1 MSSRLQKTA
10 MPEPTEKT
18 EPHRGLLDLAHAA
31 QNFSLR
37 RYYPSARLSRF
48 IEHYW
53 IIHWD
58 LRSRPDYTSEV
69 LPHPCVNV
77 TFTRERGWITGVTT
91 DKYTYRLEGKGDV
104 LGIRFRP
111 GAFRPFLRR
120 SVADIT
126 DATLPATDIF
136 PAADDAFRKRPLN
149 RPNDAEIVADG
160 EALLGVNLPRFD
172 PNIDLIDEIVTLV
185 RNNRDLA
192 TVGAIASRF
201 GVPER
206 TLQHLFKTH
215 VGVGLKWIIRR
226 YRLMEAAELAESGQ
240 AQNWT
245 QIAHALGY
253 ADQAHFTNDFTR
265 MVGRPPTGHA
275 RYVMRE

>member
-10 MPEPTEKT
+10 MAKPVEKT
-18 EPHRGLLDLAHAA
+18 ERHRGLLDLMHAK

-48 IEHYW
+48 VAHFW

-58 LRSRPDYTSEV
+58 LRGRPDYTSEV
-69 LPHPCVNV
+69 LPHPSVNV
-77 TFTRERGWITGVTT
+77 AFTRERGWITGVTT
-91 DKYTYRLEGKGDV
+91 GKYTYRLGGMGDV
-104 LGIRFRP
+104 LGIQFRP
-111 GAFRPFLRR
+111 GAFRPFLRG
-120 SVADIT
+120 SVAAIT
-126 DATLPATDIF
+126 DGTLAATDIF
-136 PAADDAFRKRPLN
+136 PAAGDAFRKRLLN
-149 RPNDAEIVADG
+149 RSNDAEIVADG
-160 EALLGVNLPRFD
+160 EALLGANLPRFD
-172 PNIDLIDEIVTLV
+172 PTIDLIDEIVTLV

-192 TVGAIASRF
+192 TVGTIARRF

-245 QIAHALGY
+245 EIAQALGY

-265 MVGRPPTGHA
+265 MVGRPPTGHT